1 MKLHEIKAKIS
12 EIAGLAAH
20 DDNDCVCVTVTGDT
34 PEMVGVVRGRL
45 QRSGIAFTESK
56 HRKFKG
62 AFFSIPVRNVG
73 SAHHANWE
81 FA

>member
-12 EIAGLAAH
+12 EIAGLDAH
-20 DDNDCVCVTVTGDT
+20 DDNDCVCVTVTGDAS
-34 PEMVGVVRGRL
+34 EMVGVVRARL
-45 QRSGIAFTESK
+45 QDAGIAFSESK

-73 SAHHANWE
+73 SAFHANWE
-81 FA
+81 FV